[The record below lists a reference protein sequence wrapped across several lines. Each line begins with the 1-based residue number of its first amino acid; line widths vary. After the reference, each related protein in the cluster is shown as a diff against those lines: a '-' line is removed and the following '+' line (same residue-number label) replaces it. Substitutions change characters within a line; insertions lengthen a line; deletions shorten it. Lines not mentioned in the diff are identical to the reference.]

1 MSVIAPT
8 ILAEDEAAYQAA
20 VEKIH
25 PFAQRVHIDIADGKF
40 APTFTI
46 TADRVWWPKEWVVD
60 IHAMV
65 TRPDEYL
72 ETLISL
78 KPYMIIFH
86 VEVEID
92 LVPILQRIKASGI
105 HAGVA
110 LLRSTVPATVSAA
123 IQAADHVLIF
133 SGDLGHYGGTAN
145 LMQLEKVRLIKAIK
159 NDVEIGWDGGV
170 SPENIFMLIQGGI
183 DVLNV
188 GGAIMKATDPQAAY
202 VKLIE
207 NSKRHGII

>member
-8 ILAEDEAAYQAA
+8 ILAENETDYRAA

-46 TADRVWWPKEWVVD
+46 AADRVWWPKEWIVD

-65 TRPDEYL
+65 SRPDEYL

-86 VEVEID
+86 VEVEVD
-92 LVPILQRIKASGI
+92 LSPILRRIKASGI

-110 LLRSTVPATVSAA
+110 ILRSTVPTTVSAA
-123 IQAADHVLIF
+123 IQEADHVLIF

-145 LMQLEKVRLIKAIK
+145 LMQLEKVRLVKEIK
-159 NDVEIGWDGGV
+159 NNVEIGWDGGV
-170 SPENIFMLIQGGI
+170 SPENIFTLIQGGV

-188 GGAIMKATDPQAAY
+188 GGAIMDAANPQAVY
-202 VKLIE
+202 TTLVG
-207 NSKRHGII
+207 NSKKHGVI